1 MATATANDNTKKYP
15 IKAQVTNSSE
25 TYLIHYYQSDHDEN
39 IGELISSISEILS
52 ENYEVSGNINEKY
65 FEVPHNVENKIYFLN
80 FIQDLSFDDINKEKF
95 INLLKSQWI
104 LEKQKNLD
112 SKLNDLSQLD
122 ENWDSYG
129 AQPPNSECISIA
141 KEYLEKFRGRYE
153 LPMDVI
159 PHVEGGISMIF
170 SKDDAYVSFDIYNDG
185 DIIAGFSNSE
195 VYEIPDALSF
205 DDLITRMREY
215 LG

>member
-1 MATATANDNTKKYP
+1 MLQKK
-15 IKAQVTNSSE
+15 K
-25 TYLIHYYQSDHDEN
+25 LKR
-39 IGELISSISEILS
+39 
-52 ENYEVSGNINEKY
+52 EKS
-65 FEVPHNVENKIYFLN
+65 L
-80 FIQDLSFDDINKEKF
+80 DD
-95 INLLKSQWI
+95 
-104 LEKQKNLD
+104 
-112 SKLNDLSQLD
+112 KLNELSQLD

-170 SKDDAYVSFDIYNDG
+170 SNGDAYVSFDIYNDG
-185 DIIAGFSNSE
+185 DIIAGFSSSE
-195 VYEIPDALSF
+195 VYEIPEDLSL
-205 DDLITRMREY
+205 DDLITKMREY